1 MRVCVCVFMSSYRFV
16 ELKEGRREEEG
27 TKEGKKER
35 RSERRK
41 EGKKERRKEGRKKGK
56 ERKANCVLTSLCKL
70 FRSGIGSEEEE
81 GHNFRVD
88 FP

>member
-1 MRVCVCVFMSSYRFV
+1 MHRQYMRVCVCVFMSSYRFV

-41 EGKKERRKEGRKKGK
+41 EGKKERRKEGKKERRKEERQRKKGK
-56 ERKANCVLTSLCKL
+56 LCTYV
-70 FRSGIGSEEEE
+70 SM
-81 GHNFRVD
+81 
-88 FP
+88 